1 VHANSKVSMTDPLCE
16 SQTQLAHSMKSGYK
30 CRLCLLVSMGLVLF
44 LCTYMSTIFWHQ
56 YFIE

>member
-16 SQTQLAHSMKSGYK
+16 SQTPLAHSMKSGYK

-44 LCTYMSTIFWHQ
+44 LCTYMSTFFGIS
-56 YFIE
+56 IL